1 MKVYLFP
8 LGCMVIAILSGC
20 SILDSFFGTGKP
32 PGEASP
38 SDAVGTWLNYVIP
51 GGGGLLGLVRW
62 GYVEVR
68 KVQIE
73 KAHAALVAAGK
84 SDADRDGVED
94 KPVDSTI
101 KTI

>member
-1 MKVYLFP
+1 MRIYLFP
-8 LGCMVIAILSGC
+8 LACMVISILSGC

-32 PGEASP
+32 GETP
-38 SDAVGTWLNYVIP
+38 PVDAVGTWLNYVIP
-51 GGGGLLGLVRW
+51 GGGGLLGLARW